1 MLNYVHLTET
11 GFEKNSPLIYRKLT
25 FSVEGKMGI
34 SEKLDKDSHKSCFK
48 WFNMFENNDLILI
61 VTYIAT
67 G

>member
-34 SEKLDKDSHKSCFK
+34 SEKL
-48 WFNMFENNDLILI
+48 E
-61 VTYIAT
+61 
-67 G
+67 